1 MLRPLALGLLV
12 ANALLLAG
20 HFGAFDKLTGAAAP
34 AQREPERLQRQVHP
48 ELIGILS
55 PQAASAALGAA
66 AASAA
71 ASAALAAAAAASADA
86 PACLEAG
93 PFNAVDAD
101 ATERTLRDAGLPAG
115 SWAAHKTEDGGA
127 FMVYMGRYADRETL
141 QRKLEELKRRRLE
154 AEDLRNTPELQP
166 GLSLGRFAS
175 KAEADAAL
183 AGMVQ
188 RGVRTARVITL
199 RQAQSQT
206 LIQVPAA
213 DATLR
218 ARLAGLKLPTGPGF
232 AACNAAPAEPAASA
246 ALAAAAAP
254 SAALAASGAV
264 PASAASATAASHPAA
279 ATAASRPAAA
289 SAASRPAAASA
300 ASRPAAA
307 TAASH
312 PAAATAASHPAT
324 ATAAS
329 RPAAASAASR
339 PAEASA
345 ASRPAEASAASRPAE
360 ASAATRPAAAS
371 AASRPAAASAANH
384 LAAATAANR
393 PAAAGAASHPAA
405 ASAAGQA
412 SDAVTAKPS
421 ASGPRPAVPA
431 SDSRR

>member
-20 HFGAFDKLTGAAAP
+20 HFGAFDKLTGPGAP

-71 ASAALAAAAAASADA
+71 ASAALAAEAAASAA
-86 PACLEAG
+86 AAACLEAG
-93 PFNAVDAD
+93 PFSAADAE

-115 SWAAHKTEDGGA
+115 SWVAHKTEDGGA

-154 AEDLRNTPELQP
+154 AEDLRTTPELQP

-183 AGMVQ
+183 AGLAQ

-213 DATLR
+213 DATLS

-232 AACNAAPAEPAASA
+232 VACSAAPAEPAAAAASA
-246 ALAAAAAP
+246 A
-254 SAALAASGAV
+254 SAAFLAASAAPAASAVATASAAPPV
-264 PASAASATAASHPAA
+264 PASAASVPTPAAS
-279 ATAASRPAAA
+279 
-289 SAASRPAAASA
+289 SAASRPAALSA
-300 ASRPAAA
+300 AA
-307 TAASH
+307 
-312 PAAATAASHPAT
+312 
-324 ATAAS
+324 
-329 RPAAASAASR
+329 
-339 PAEASA
+339 
-345 ASRPAEASAASRPAE
+345 
-360 ASAATRPAAAS
+360 
-371 AASRPAAASAANH
+371 
-384 LAAATAANR
+384 
-393 PAAAGAASHPAA
+393 
-405 ASAAGQA
+405 QA
-412 SDAVTAKPS
+412 SGAVTAKPS
-421 ASGPRPAVPA
+421 ASGPKPASSA